1 MNWAGEMPMG
11 KFASRYQRL
20 SVQDAGFLYLEHA
33 GLPQHVA
40 ILAVAEGGPL
50 HDQDG
55 RLRLD
60 AVRGEIGGRLQLVPR
75 LRQLVL
81 CPRVGQGLPLWVDDP
96 GFDLANH
103 VRAVQVPAPGGQRE
117 LLGLCDQLCL
127 RLLDRTRPLWE
138 LWLVAGLAEGRVGLV
153 LKLHHSLA
161 DGLAAVQL
169 AGLLLD
175 GTADAPSSTPPRWQ
189 PRPAPSGWALLA
201 DNLAGRSAALAAAL
215 TRLGHPGRLTAQA
228 RVLAGAAQMAAG
240 GRRHQRR
247 SVLRRPVSGRR
258 RLAVVRAQ
266 LTVVKDV
273 AHGHGAT
280 VNDLL
285 LAAVSRGLRALLL
298 ARGTPVDAGLTLYAS
313 VPVALRAQ
321 ADTAGLGNQVGLM
334 VVPLPVGEPDPVE
347 RLRQITQATTERK
360 HRPERLASLRPVGSL
375 TILRALNRYSRHQH
389 IVDLFVTNVPGP
401 QRPLYLLGARLL
413 EAFPVVQVAG
423 NVPLS
428 VAVLSYAGQLNI
440 GIQSDPDGLPDLDV
454 FADGLS
460 RSLEELG
467 AATAPH
473 PG

>member
-1 MNWAGEMPMG
+1 MPMRE
-11 KFASRYQRL
+11 FAGRYQRL
-20 SVQDAGFLYLEHA
+20 SVQDAGFLDLEHA

-40 ILAVAEGGPL
+40 ILAVAEGGGSL
-50 HDQDG
+50 HDPGG
-55 RLRLD
+55 RLRVD
-60 AVRGEIGGRLQLVPR
+60 AVRQQLGGRLELVPR
-75 LRQLVL
+75 LRQRVL

-103 VRAVQVPAPGGQRE
+103 VRTVQVAAPGGERE

-127 RLLDRTRPLWE
+127 GLLDRTRPLWE
-138 LWLVAGLAEGRVGLV
+138 LWLVTGLAEGRVGLV
-153 LKLHHSLA
+153 LKLHHTLA
-161 DGLAAVQL
+161 DGLAAVQI

-175 GTADAPSSTPPRWQ
+175 GTADAPSPTPPPWQ
-189 PRPAPSGWALLA
+189 PRPAPSGWKLGA

-215 TRLGHPGRLTAQA
+215 ARLGHPGKLAAQA
-228 RVLAGAAQMAAG
+228 RALAGAAQMAAG
-240 GRRHQRR
+240 GRRHRPR
-247 SVLRRPVSGRR
+247 SLLRRPVGGRR
-258 RLAVVRAQ
+258 RLAVVRAR
-266 LTVVKDV
+266 LAVVKDV

-285 LAAVSRGLRALLL
+285 LAAVTSGLRALLV
-298 ARGTPVDAGLTLYAS
+298 ARGTPVDRLTLYAS

-321 ADTAGLGNQVGLM
+321 TDTVALGNQVGLM
-334 VVPLPVGEPDPVE
+334 IVPLPVGEPDPVQ
-347 RLRQITQATTERK
+347 RLGHITRATTERK
-360 HRPERLASLRPVGSL
+360 RRPQRLASLRPAGSL

-401 QRPLYLLGARLL
+401 QRPLYLVGARLL
-413 EAFPVVQVAG
+413 EAFPVVQIAG

-440 GIQSDPDGLPDLDV
+440 GIQSDPDGCPDLDV
-454 FADGLS
+454 FVDGLR

-467 AATAPH
+467 PATSPL

>member
-1 MNWAGEMPMG
+1 MTMGQSAGR
-11 KFASRYQRL
+11 SQRL
-20 SVQDAGFLYLEHA
+20 SIQDAGFLYLEHA

-50 HDQDG
+50 HDPDG
-55 RLRLD
+55 RLRVA
-60 AVRGEIGGRLQLVPR
+60 AVRQELAGRLQLVPR
-75 LRQLVL
+75 LRQRVL

-103 VRAVQVPAPGGQRE
+103 VQVVQVPAPGGERE
-117 LLGLCDQLCL
+117 LLELCDEFCL
-127 RLLDRTRPLWE
+127 RLLDRARPLWE
-138 LWLVAGLAEGRVGLV
+138 LWLVTGLAAGQVGLV

-169 AGLLLD
+169 AGILLD
-175 GTADAPSSTPPRWQ
+175 GTTDAHSPVAPWQ
-189 PRPAPSGWALLA
+189 PRSAPSGWALGA
-201 DNLAGRSAALAAAL
+201 DNLRGRSAALATAL
-215 TRLGHPGRLTAQA
+215 TRLGHPGRLAAQA
-228 RVLAGAAQMAAG
+228 RVLAGAAQLAAG
-240 GRRHQRR
+240 GRRQRR
-247 SVLRRPVSGRR
+247 SVLRRPVGGRR

-285 LAAVSRGLRALLL
+285 LAAVTGGLRALLL
-298 ARGTPVDAGLTLYAS
+298 ARDTPVEGLTLYAS

-321 ADTAGLGNQVGLM
+321 ADTAGFGNQVGLM
-334 VVPLPVGEPDPVE
+334 VVPLPVGEPDPVQ
-347 RLRQITQATTERK
+347 RLWQVTRATAERK
-360 HRPERLASLRPVGSL
+360 RRPELLASLRPAGSL
-375 TILRALNRYSRHQH
+375 TILRALNRYSRHQR
-389 IVDLFVTNVPGP
+389 IVDVFVTNVPGP
-401 QRPLYLLGARLL
+401 KRPLYLMGARLV

-428 VAVLSYAGQLNI
+428 VALLSYAGQLNI

-454 FADGLS
+454 FADGLR

-467 AATAPH
+467 AATSPLT
-473 PG
+473 G

>member
-1 MNWAGEMPMG
+1 MG
-11 KFASRYQRL
+11 QSASRYQRL

-50 HDQDG
+50 DDPDG
-55 RLRLD
+55 PLRVD
-60 AVRGEIGGRLQLVPR
+60 AIRQQLAGRLQLVPR
-75 LRQLVL
+75 LRQRVL
-81 CPRVGQGLPLWVDDP
+81 WPRVGQGLPLWVDDP
-96 GFDLANH
+96 AFDLANH
-103 VRAVQVPAPGGQRE
+103 VHAVQVPGGERE
-117 LLGLCDQLCL
+117 LLGLCDELCL

-138 LWLVAGLAEGRVGLV
+138 LWLVTGLDQGRVGLV

-161 DGLAAVQL
+161 DGLAAVQI

-175 GTADAPSSTPPRWQ
+175 DTANAPNPAPPPWQ
-189 PRPAPSGWALLA
+189 PRPAPSGSALLA
-201 DNLAGRSAALAAAL
+201 DNLRGRNAALAAAL
-215 TRLGHPGRLTAQA
+215 MRLRHPRRLAAQA

-247 SVLRRPVSGRR
+247 SVLRQPVGGHR

-266 LTVVKDV
+266 LAEVKAV
-273 AHGHGAT
+273 AHTHGAT

-285 LAAVSRGLRALLL
+285 LAAVTGGLRELLL
-298 ARGTPVDAGLTLYAS
+298 ARGTPTDGLTLYAS

-321 ADTAGLGNQVGLM
+321 AETAGLGNQVGLM
-334 VVPLPVGEPDPVE
+334 VVPLPVGESDPAQ
-347 RLRQITQATTERK
+347 RLQQITRATTERK
-360 HRPERLASLRPVGSL
+360 RRPERLASLRPAGSL
-375 TILRALNRYSRHQH
+375 TILRVLNRYSRHQR
-389 IVDLFVTNVPGP
+389 IVDVFVTNVPGP
-401 QRPLYLLGARLL
+401 QRPLYVLGARLL

-454 FADGLS
+454 FVDGLR

-467 AATAPH
+467 AATPSR

>member
-1 MNWAGEMPMG
+1 MTMG
-11 KFASRYQRL
+11 QFASRYQRL
-20 SVQDAGFLYLEHA
+20 SVQDAGYLDLEHA

-50 HDQDG
+50 CDPDG
-55 RLRLD
+55 RLRVD
-60 AVRGEIGGRLQLVPR
+60 AVRQQLAGRLQLVPR
-75 LRQLVL
+75 LRQRVL

-96 GFDLANH
+96 AFDLANH
-103 VRAVQVPAPGGQRE
+103 VHAVHLPAPGGQRE

-127 RLLDRTRPLWE
+127 RLLDRARPLWE
-138 LWLVAGLAEGRVGLV
+138 LWLVTGLVGGQVGLV
-153 LKLHHSLA
+153 LKLHHTLA
-161 DGLAAVQL
+161 DGLAAVQI
-169 AGLLLD
+169 AGVLLD
-175 GTADAPSSTPPRWQ
+175 GTANAPSPTPPPWQ
-189 PRPAPSGWALLA
+189 PRPAPSGSALVA
-201 DNLAGRSAALAAAL
+201 DNLAGRRAALAAAL
-215 TRLGHPGRLTAQA
+215 ARLGHPGKLAAQA
-228 RVLAGAAQMAAG
+228 RTLAGAGRMAAG
-240 GRRHQRR
+240 GRRPQRR
-247 SVLRRPVSGRR
+247 SVLRRPVGGHR
-258 RLAVVRAQ
+258 RLALVRAQ
-266 LTVVKDV
+266 LTVVKAV

-285 LAAVSRGLRALLL
+285 LAAVTGGLRALLL
-298 ARGTPVDAGLTLYAS
+298 ARGTPVDGLTLYAS

-321 ADTAGLGNQVGLM
+321 ANTAALGNQVGLM
-334 VVPLPVGEPDPVE
+334 IVPLPVDEPDPVQ
-347 RLRQITQATTERK
+347 RLQQITRATTERK
-360 HRPERLASLRPVGSL
+360 RRPERLASLRPVGSL

-413 EAFPVVQVAG
+413 EAFPIVQVAG

-454 FADGLS
+454 FADSL
-460 RSLEELG
+460 RQSLEELG